1 MDPITMGLISLAG
14 LTLMLCSGMR
24 IAFATAL
31 CGFIGLWALRGYVP
45 AASLASTI
53 PHGHLTS

>member
-1 MDPITMGLISLAG
+1 MDPIALGLVSLLA
-14 LTLMLCSGMR
+14 LTLMLFSGMR

-45 AASLASTI
+45 KV
-53 PHGHLTS
+53 